1 VTILNDECVDAMR
14 ALATLF
20 LMLSGL
26 ALGQETQVFRAN
38 TNLVNLT
45 FSVRNSSGAL
55 VENLT
60 KDDVEIFEDT
70 IPQKISF
77 SR

>member
-1 VTILNDECVDAMR
+1 MKTRPKILLGFAVP
-14 ALATLF
+14 TLVAS
-20 LMLSGL
+20 LCGVV
-26 ALGQETQVFRAN
+26 VFRAN
-38 TNLVNLT
+38 TNLVTLT